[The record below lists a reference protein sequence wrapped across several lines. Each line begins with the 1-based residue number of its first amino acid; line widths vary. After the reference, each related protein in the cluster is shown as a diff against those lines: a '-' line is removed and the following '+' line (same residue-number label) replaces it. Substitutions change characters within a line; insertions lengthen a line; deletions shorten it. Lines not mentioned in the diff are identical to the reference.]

1 MEETPILP
9 KHIGIIMDGN
19 GRWAKKQG
27 KMPLFGHRAGA
38 KPIRACIEG
47 AFEAG
52 IKTLSLFAFSSENWN
67 RPKSEVDGLMSLFK
81 KTLIKEL
88 PRLQKHKIRLRILGD
103 KTAFSQDLQ
112 QQMQEVEDATIDNQS
127 LDLVLALNYG
137 GQWEMVETARKL
149 ATLVKNGNLD
159 LADINKDS
167 FEKNMLMPDLEPVDL
182 CIRTSGEQRIS
193 NFFLW
198 QMAYAELYFTQTLW
212 PDFNKAEFFLA
223 LDEFKNRKRN
233 FGKRS

>member
-1 MEETPILP
+1 MKEAVPLP
-9 KHIGIIMDGN
+9 AHVAIIMDGN

-27 KMPLFGHRAGA
+27 KLPLFGHRAGA

-52 IKTLSLFAFSSENWN
+52 VQTLSLFAFSSENWL
-67 RPKSEVDGLMSLFK
+67 RPKIEVEGLLNLFK

-103 KTAFSQDLQ
+103 KSPFSQDLQ
-112 QQMQEVEDATIDNQS
+112 EQMNLVESETKENKDLN
-127 LDLVLALNYG
+127 LVLALNYG
-137 GQWEMVETARKL
+137 GQWEMLETARKL
-149 ATLVKNGNLD
+149 VTLAKNKNLSLD
-159 LADINKDS
+159 AIDKKLFEQNLA
-167 FEKNMLMPDLEPVDL
+167 MPDLAPVDL

-198 QMAYAELYFTQTLW
+198 QIAYAELYFTETLW
-212 PDFNKAEFFLA
+212 PDFSKAEFLVA
-223 LDEFKNRKRN
+223 LKEFKKRKRN
-233 FGKRS
+233 FGKR